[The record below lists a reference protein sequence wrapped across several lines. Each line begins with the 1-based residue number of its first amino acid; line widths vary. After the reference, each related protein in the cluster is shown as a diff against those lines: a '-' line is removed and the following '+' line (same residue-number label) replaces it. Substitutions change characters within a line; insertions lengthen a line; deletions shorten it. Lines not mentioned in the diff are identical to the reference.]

1 MARTLK
7 VIKRKKSKV
16 NKNSKHIK
24 TKKSR
29 SECIWGKNKK
39 LEKFWEKLA
48 LGKQVIIIYNNGETK
63 KVSMPKTLEAIQNKY
78 KVLENDDNI
87 KVIITS
93 AMSSD
98 TYESLYKK
106 AKNKS
111 PDEVIKDY
119 KKYLTSS
126 RNNDKIW
133 YLS

>member
-1 MARTLK
+1 MTRTLK
-7 VIKRKKSKV
+7 VIKRKKGKV

-24 TKKSR
+24 TKKTK
-29 SECIWGKNKK
+29 CVWGKNKK

-48 LGKQVIIIYNNGETK
+48 LGKQVIIILKNGETK

-106 AKNKS
+106 VKNKS
-111 PDEVIKDY
+111 PDQIIKNY

>member
-1 MARTLK
+1 
-7 VIKRKKSKV
+7 
-16 NKNSKHIK
+16 
-24 TKKSR
+24 
-29 SECIWGKNKK
+29 
-39 LEKFWEKLA
+39 
-48 LGKQVIIIYNNGETK
+48 VIIIFKNGETK

-111 PDEVIKDY
+111 
-119 KKYLTSS
+119 LT
-126 RNNDKIW
+126 K
-133 YLS
+133 L

>member
-1 MARTLK
+1 MAKTLK

-24 TKKSR
+24 TKKSK
-29 SECIWGKNKK
+29 SECVWGKNKN

-48 LGKQVIIIYNNGETK
+48 LGKQVIIILKNGETK
-63 KVSMPKTLEAIQNKY
+63 KVSMPKTLEAIHNKY
-78 KVLENDDNI
+78 KVFENDDNI

-111 PDEVIKDY
+111 PDEVIKNY

>member
-1 MARTLK
+1 MTRTLK
-7 VIKRKKSKV
+7 VIKRKKGKV
-16 NKNSKHIK
+16 NK
-24 TKKSR
+24 TKKKKSD
-29 SECIWGKNKK
+29 CVWGKNKK

-63 KVSMPKTLEAIQNKY
+63 KISMPKTLDGIQNKY
-78 KVLENDDNI
+78 KILENDDNI

-111 PDEVIKDY
+111 PDEVIKNY